1 MSASNPNHSTADQDG
16 KNVLEVRNLR
26 TRFRSDRGSVWAV
39 NDVSFD
45 VRAGETLGVV
55 GESGS
60 GKSVTFLSILGLVP
74 QPPAEIVSGTAMF
87 DGRDI
92 RKLKGEA
99 LRRVRGDGI
108 AMIFQDPLTSLNPV
122 FTIGDQMSAA
132 IRSHHKVSRK
142 AARDRAV
149 QMLELVQI
157 SNARERLDSYPFH
170 FSGGMR
176 QRVMIA
182 TTLALEPKLLIA
194 DEPTTAL
201 DVTMQAQVLEVM
213 ADVQRELG
221 LSIVL
226 ITHDLGVVAGYSD
239 RVMVM
244 YAGRVVEIGTREDIF
259 YRPRHAY
266 TAALLGSMPRLDTPV
281 HDELISIKGF
291 PPDLASVQTGCAFEP
306 RCPIGNG
313 DTRCATERPALIAL
327 GEGRLA
333 ACHHSDRV
341 EGIRA

>member
-1 MSASNPNHSTADQDG
+1 M
-16 KNVLEVRNLR
+16 
-26 TRFRSDRGSVWAV
+26 

-45 VRAGETLGVV
+45 VRVGETLGVV

-87 DGRDI
+87 EGRDL
-92 RKLKGEA
+92 RSLKGEA
-99 LRRVRGDGI
+99 LRRVRGNRIG
-108 AMIFQDPLTSLNPV
+108 MVFQDPLTSLNPV
-122 FTIGDQMSAA
+122 FTIGDQMTAA

-149 QMLELVQI
+149 EMLELVQI
-157 SNARERLDSYPFH
+157 SSARERLDSYPFR

-182 TTLALEPKLLIA
+182 TALALEPRILIA

-244 YAGRVVEIGTREDIF
+244 YAGRVVEIGTREEIF

-281 HDELISIKGF
+281 HDELISIKGH
-291 PPDLASVQTGCAFEP
+291 PPDLAAVPAGCAFEP

-313 DTRCATERPALIAL
+313 DVRCVSEQPQLITVGA
-327 GEGRLA
+327 GRLS
-333 ACHHSDRV
+333 ACHHHDRV
-341 EGIRA
+341 EGMRR

>member
-1 MSASNPNHSTADQDG
+1 MSASTSSSS
-16 KNVLEVRNLR
+16 NVLEVRGLR

-60 GKSVTFLSILGLVP
+60 GKSVTFLSVLGLIP
-74 QPPAEIVSGTAMF
+74 QPPAEIVAGTAMF
-87 DGRDI
+87 EGQDLRT
-92 RKLKGEA
+92 LKGEA
-99 LRRVRGDGI
+99 LRRVRGNGI
-108 AMIFQDPLTSLNPV
+108 GMVFQDPLTSLNPV
-122 FTIGDQMSAA
+122 FTIGDQMVAG
-132 IRSHHKVSRK
+132 IRSHNRVSKK
-142 AARDRAV
+142 AARARAV
-149 QMLELVQI
+149 EMLELVQI
-157 SNARERLDSYPFH
+157 SNARERLDSYPFA

-182 TTLALEPKLLIA
+182 AALALEPKLLIA

-244 YAGRVVEIGTREDIF
+244 YAGRVVEIGDREDIF

-266 TAALLGSMPRLDTPV
+266 TAALLRSMPRLDTPV
-281 HDELISIKGF
+281 HDELVSIKGY
-291 PPDLASVQTGCAFEP
+291 PPDLASVQAGCAFEP
-306 RCPIGNG
+306 RCPLGSG
-313 DTRCATERPALIAL
+313 DERCRSELPLL
-327 GEGRLA
+327 VPVGEGRVA
-333 ACHHSDRV
+333 ACHHHDRV
-341 EGIRA
+341 QEMTA

>member
-1 MSASNPNHSTADQDG
+1 MSASNNDQSTAG
-16 KNVLEVRNLR
+16 HGGENVLEVRNLR

-87 DGRDI
+87 EGRDI

-122 FTIGDQMSAA
+122 FTIGEQMSAA

-266 TAALLGSMPRLDTPV
+266 TAALLRSMPRLDTPV
-281 HDELISIKGF
+281 HDELISIKGY
-291 PPDLASVQTGCAFEP
+291 PPDLASVQIGCAFEP
-306 RCPIGNG
+306 RCPIGNA
-313 DTRCATERPALIAL
+313 DPRCSGEQPALVPV
-327 GEGRLA
+327 GEGRVA

-341 EGIRA
+341 EGMRG